1 MSNKVKY
8 GVWQRRIVP
17 ILKVSGW
24 NSTNIDGISY
34 MVNTTIGYR
43 FEYRYYGNSAPVW
56 LGNLEAIA

>member
-17 ILKVSGW
+17 ILKASGW
-24 NSTNIDGISY
+24 NNVEIDGISY
-34 MVNTTIGYR
+34 MVNTNIGYR

-56 LGNLEAIA
+56 IGDLEATA

>member
-24 NSTNIDGISY
+24 NSMNIDGIYY

-56 LGNLEAIA
+56 LGDLEAIA